1 MIFEKLEIPGIYLL
15 KPERFTDERGFF
27 SETYNK
33 KKFDSLLGKN
43 IDFVQDNFSE
53 SKKGVIRG
61 IHFQEYPHS
70 QAKLVRVSFG
80 KVFDVAV
87 DLRKDSQT
95 YLKWV
100 GVELSAE
107 NGYQLWIPEGFGH
120 AFLTLSNVAHFAY
133 KTSSFYDKDSE
144 RTILWNDPKIGINW
158 PEVSR
163 VEISEKDLKGMNIE

>member
-1 MIFEKLEIPGIYLL
+1 MALAMITIIIFFQGFMMIFEKLEIPGIYLL

-107 NGYQLWIPEGFGH
+107 NGFFGYQSLVMLF
-120 AFLTLSNVAHFAY
+120 
-133 KTSSFYDKDSE
+133 
-144 RTILWNDPKIGINW
+144 
-158 PEVSR
+158 
-163 VEISEKDLKGMNIE
+163 